1 MPQVAGHADSPGPG
15 RCCAEA
21 VAREGRPTARRVLG
35 LTVPLTLRSMASV
48 PTTPASP
55 VVTRFAPSP
64 TGHLHIGGARTALFC
79 WAFARRHGGKFI
91 LRIEDTDRARSSI
104 ESARGIME
112 DLAWLGIDWDEGPE
126 FTAGARTLGGDP
138 RKVGPFFQAQR
149 VHLYDAY
156 IEWLVA
162 NERAYPAFDTPEEL
176 EAQRKAVTDRKGTFR
191 YDRTNATRI
200 PLAERLDRMRAGT
213 PHVVRLL
220 APREEVVVR
229 DSVLGDVRYAPGEL
243 DDFVLRKAD
252 GFPTYHF
259 AVVIDDELMGVT
271 HVLRAQEH
279 LNNTPRHVAL
289 QHALRRL
296 DTGEPFRTPA
306 YAHMPLIFNMDS
318 TKMSKRDKAKAAR
331 AALKAAMAK
340 DASITPARIAS
351 DTGLEAALVEGFAKA
366 DNDSLEAAARIA
378 ARFNATLPEIE
389 VADFRAN
396 GYLPAAIVN
405 FLSLLGWNPGMKL
418 PDGKD
423 LEKFDAAFLAA
434 NFSLERIGTT
444 NARFDRVKL
453 ASFNGDA
460 LAALPVEEFASR
472 WAAWCLEHQPTLSA
486 KLGVT
491 DASVRS
497 PRWDWLAQVVRV
509 RAKTLAEA
517 SRPAAFILL
526 DDHAIPFD
534 RSHVDKHLLASD
546 GAGLSLLA
554 DFAARLG
561 ALESFEPAPIHAL
574 IEAMVKEKGLP
585 NMGPLAQAIRVAV
598 AGVAV
603 SPPLG
608 ETLAALG
615 REASMTRLQR
625 CLAAFSSAR

>member
-1 MPQVAGHADSPGPG
+1 MSSAA
-15 RCCAEA
+15 
-21 VAREGRPTARRVLG
+21 
-35 LTVPLTLRSMASV
+35 
-48 PTTPASP
+48 TPP

-79 WAFARRHGGKFI
+79 WAFARRHGGRFI

-112 DLAWLGIDWDEGPE
+112 DLAWLGIEWDEGPE
-126 FTAGARTLGGDP
+126 FSAGGRTLGGDP

-162 NERAYPAFDTPEEL
+162 NELAYPAFDTASEL
-176 EAQRKAVTDRKGTFR
+176 DAQRKAVTDRKGTFR
-191 YDRTNATRI
+191 YDRTNAMQV
-200 PLAERLDRMRAGT
+200 PPAERLDRMRSGT
-213 PHVVRLL
+213 PHVIRLL
-220 APREEVVVR
+220 APREEIVVK
-229 DSVLGDVRYAPGEL
+229 DSVLGDVRYAAGEL

-289 QHALRRL
+289 QRALRRL

-340 DASITPARIAS
+340 DASLTPARIAGE
-351 DTGLEAALVEGFAKA
+351 TGLDASLVEGFAKA
-366 DNDSLEAAARIA
+366 DNDSLDAAAKIA
-378 ARFNATLPEIE
+378 ARFNAPLPEIE

-396 GYLPAAIVN
+396 GYLPSAIDN
-405 FLSLLGWNPGMKL
+405 FLALLGWNPGMKL

-423 LEKFDAAFLAA
+423 LEKFDTAFLAA

-460 LAALPVEEFASR
+460 IAALPVEEFAAR
-472 WAAWCLEHQPTLSA
+472 WAAWCLEHQPALPTR
-486 KLGVT
+486 LGVT
-491 DASVRS
+491 GAENLS
-497 PRWDWLAQVVRV
+497 PRWLWLAQVVRV

-517 SRPAAFILL
+517 SRPASFILL
-526 DDHAIPFD
+526 DDGAVPFD
-534 RSHVDKHLLASD
+534 RAAVDKHLLASD
-546 GAGLSLLA
+546 ATGLALLARFADRLAGLDA
-554 DFAARLG
+554 
-561 ALESFEPAPIHAL
+561 FEPAPIHAL
-574 IEAMVKEKGLP
+574 IEEMVKEAQLP

-608 ETLAALG
+608 ETLASLG
-615 REASMTRLQR
+615 RDSSMKRLR
-625 CLAAFSSAR
+625 TCLAAFSPAK

>member
-1 MPQVAGHADSPGPG
+1 MSSAA
-15 RCCAEA
+15 
-21 VAREGRPTARRVLG
+21 
-35 LTVPLTLRSMASV
+35 
-48 PTTPASP
+48 TPP

-91 LRIEDTDRARSSI
+91 LRIEDTDRARSSVD
-104 ESARGIME
+104 SARGIME
-112 DLAWLGIDWDEGPE
+112 DLAWLGIEWDEGPE
-126 FTAGARTLGGDP
+126 FNAGSRTLGGDP

-162 NERAYPAFDTPEEL
+162 NERAYPAFDTAAEL
-176 EAQRKAVTDRKGTFR
+176 DAQRKAVTDRKGTFR
-191 YDRTNATRI
+191 YDRTNAMRI
-200 PLAERLDRMRAGT
+200 PLAERLDRMRSGA
-213 PHVVRLL
+213 PHVIRLL
-220 APREEVVVR
+220 APREEIVVK
-229 DSVLGDVRYAPGEL
+229 DSVLGDVRYAAGEL

-340 DASITPARIAS
+340 DPSLTPARIAS

-366 DNDSLEAAARIA
+366 DNDSLEAAAKIA

-418 PDGKD
+418 PDGRD

-444 NARFDRVKL
+444 NARFARVKL

-460 LAALPVEEFASR
+460 IAALPVEEFASR
-472 WAAWCLEHQPTLSA
+472 WAAWCLEHQPALPNR
-486 KLGVT
+486 LGVS
-491 DASVRS
+491 DARNLS
-497 PRWDWLAQVVRV
+497 PRWLWLAQVVRV

-526 DDHAIPFD
+526 DDDAVPFD
-534 RSHVDKHLLASD
+534 RAAVDKHLLASEA
-546 GAGLSLLA
+546 AGLVLLDRFA
-554 DFAARLG
+554 DRLA
-561 ALESFEPAPIHAL
+561 ALESFEPTSIHAL
-574 IEAMVKEKGLP
+574 IEAMVKEAQLP

-615 REASMTRLQR
+615 RDSSMTRLR
-625 CLAAFSSAR
+625 KCLAAHSTTG